1 MLSPERALQ
10 IVLDQ
15 AYLLEPVELR
25 LLDSRGMTL
34 AEEIVSDMDIP
45 PFDNSAMD
53 GFAIR
58 SPDTLGASL
67 HNPVRLKVLEEDLP
81 AGHTTQKSLMPGY
94 AFQIMTGAPIP
105 AGADAV
111 IPVEDVEMRNEEI
124 WISRPYKTHTNIR
137 DRGEEVRAG
146 EVVLTQGKTIYPADI
161 GLLASLGR
169 SKVAVIRKAKVA
181 VIATGDE
188 LIDIEENLQPG
199 LIRDSN
205 SYSLTAQIAE
215 AGAIPQRVGIV
226 ADQREL
232 VRQALER
239 SLMECDIV
247 LTSGGVSVGKYDLVK
262 EVVEELGA
270 ELKFWKVSQKPG
282 KPLAFWTYGQ
292 KLVFGLPGNPV
303 AVMFCF
309 ERYVRPLILKMM
321 GRGEI
326 FRPTVK
332 AALAH
337 DLKIKTERTQ
347 FMRVMVGRKGEVLWA
362 SSTGAQG
369 SGILR
374 SMSLANG
381 IATIPPQK
389 EIWKQGELVEVML
402 IREIEE
408 RPERLPPA

>member
-1 MLSPERALQ
+1 M
-10 IVLDQ
+10 
-15 AYLLEPVELR
+15 
-25 LLDSRGMTL
+25 
-34 AEEIVSDMDIP
+34 
-45 PFDNSAMD
+45 
-53 GFAIR
+53 
-58 SPDTLGASL
+58 
-67 HNPVRLKVLEEDLP
+67 
-81 AGHTTQKSLMPGY
+81 
-94 AFQIMTGAPIP
+94 
-105 AGADAV
+105 
-111 IPVEDVEMRNEEI
+111 
-124 WISRPYKTHTNIR
+124 
-137 DRGEEVRAG
+137 
-146 EVVLTQGKTIYPADI
+146 VLTQGKPIYPADI

-303 AVMFCF
+303 AVMF
-309 ERYVRPLILKMM
+309 
-321 GRGEI
+321 
-326 FRPTVK
+326 
-332 AALAH
+332 
-337 DLKIKTERTQ
+337 
-347 FMRVMVGRKGEVLWA
+347 
-362 SSTGAQG
+362 
-369 SGILR
+369 
-374 SMSLANG
+374 
-381 IATIPPQK
+381 
-389 EIWKQGELVEVML
+389 
-402 IREIEE
+402 
-408 RPERLPPA
+408 

>member
-1 MLSPERALQ
+1 MLSPEQALQ

-15 AYLLEPVELR
+15 AHLLESIEVR
-25 LLDSRGMTL
+25 LLDSLGMTL
-34 AEEIVSDMDIP
+34 AEEIVSDIDIP
-45 PFDNSAMD
+45 PFGNSAMD

-58 SPDTLGASL
+58 SQDTLGASPQ
-67 HNPVRLKVLEEDLP
+67 NPVRLKVLEEDLP
-81 AGHTTQKSLMPGY
+81 AGHTTQKPLMPGY

-111 IPVEDVEMRNEEI
+111 IPLENVEMRNEEI
-124 WISRPYKTHTNIR
+124 WISRPCKTYTNIR
-137 DRGEEVRAG
+137 DRGEDVRAG
-146 EVVLTQGKTIYPADI
+146 EVVLAAGKTVYPADI
-161 GLLASLGR
+161 GLMASSGR

-205 SYSLTAQIAE
+205 SYSLTAQITE
-215 AGAIPQRVGIV
+215 AGAIPVRVGIV
-226 ADQREL
+226 ADRREL
-232 VRQALER
+232 VRQVLER
-239 SLMECDIV
+239 SLAECDIV

-292 KLVFGLPGNPV
+292 KFVFGLPGNPV

-321 GRGEI
+321 DRKEI
-326 FRPTVK
+326 FRPTVM

-337 DLKIKTERTQ
+337 DVKIKTDRTQ
-347 FMRVMVGRKGEVLWA
+347 FMRVIVERRGEVLSV

-408 RPERLPPA
+408 RPESP

>member
-1 MLSPERALQ
+1 
-10 IVLDQ
+10 
-15 AYLLEPVELR
+15 
-25 LLDSRGMTL
+25 MTL
-34 AEEIVSDMDIP
+34 AEEIVSDIDIP

-53 GFAIR
+53 GFAVR
-58 SPDTLGASL
+58 SQDTLGASPQ
-67 HNPVRLKVLEEDLP
+67 NPVRLKVLEEDLP
-81 AGHTTQKSLMPGY
+81 AGHRTEKSLMPGY

-137 DRGEEVRAG
+137 DKGEDVRAG
-146 EVVLTQGKTIYPADI
+146 EVVLAAGKTVYPADI
-161 GLLASLGR
+161 GLMASLGR
-169 SKVAVIRKAKVA
+169 SKVAVVRKAKVA

-188 LIDIEENLQPG
+188 LIDIEESLQPG
-199 LIRDSN
+199 QIRDSN
-205 SYSLTAQIAE
+205 SYSLIAQIAE
-215 AGAIPQRVGIV
+215 AGAIPVRVGIV

-262 EVVEELGA
+262 EVVEALGA
-270 ELKFWKVSQKPG
+270 EFKFWKVSQKPG

-292 KLVFGLPGNPV
+292 KFVFGLPGNPV

-347 FMRVMVGRKGEVLWA
+347 FMRVIVERKGEVLLA

-408 RPERLPPA
+408 RPESLPSA